1 MGIRIARKT
10 IHLEGHCTV
19 EEALPLLEALRRPG
33 AHKVVLTKCQGLHTA
48 ILQVLAAAR
57 PATLAP
63 PADPALAGLVMPFLE
78 GSRQAAPQRSAPR
91 ASGATA

>member
-1 MGIRIARKT
+1 MAIRIVRKT

-19 EEALPLLEALRRPG
+19 EEALPLLETLRRPG
-33 AHKVVLTKCQGLHTA
+33 AHKVVLTKCEGLHTA

-57 PATLAP
+57 PAAITP

-78 GSRQAAPQRSAPR
+78 T
-91 ASGATA
+91 SGAAA